1 MANKL
6 ALGLVI
12 GGAVS
17 STVGTAFKDVQGRI
31 KQLEAQ
37 GTKARVL
44 QRTIGDTIRLRE
56 EWKKANDSGA
66 AGASTLL
73 RKLESNLSTLKKQ
86 GVEVRNLAKAYQ
98 TMEQV
103 ARKADLKATG
113 YSQIKE
119 GKEGLTGT
127 LGKAAAA
134 TALIAIP
141 TKVSANYQTQI
152 RQMALWAH
160 TAGTDAEQQ
169 MADKISEVAAKK
181 GMGQQALARAVG
193 GLIEKGID
201 WEESVDYA
209 PLIADLVD
217 GQGMEA
223 ETIATL
229 FSAFKEA
236 GVKKEDMGAMLGQV
250 AAAGDI
256 GAFGPKDMAK
266 YMPALLGTIKRL
278 GMEGPEAVRFLGA
291 SLQSQFSQT
300 QDAAA
305 AATNMNNLLNAVISS
320 TSQERFAKQGYDLAG
335 SILAATKS
343 GKASNPVEAFIMLSE
358 QLIQKQ
364 DPATAKKVAAL
375 KAKIKASK
383 DGSAEEEQAMVALI
397 QAAGLANI
405 VSDQS
410 ASDGLL
416 AQIKYGNT
424 IKDNM
429 TTIKETDGKA
439 KIEADAAKARETS
452 NSKWSAA
459 TSSME
464 ATMTSLGDALRP
476 LTDLAADGL
485 TKVGN
490 SMADLANEFPKIVS
504 GTTVAIGAIG
514 AAVAAF
520 QTFKIGKGLL
530 NLARGG
536 LGGKTGGVQ
545 KVFVTNA
552 EAGGGEGGIKGKAG
566 TALSV
571 VEKGLKAVAAV
582 RGKESLE
589 EGADPKAGGF
599 DPVATGLDVV
609 SMIQDAV
616 GAEGG
621 AESAGGG
628 DGGVRRVFVV
638 NMASMGGMGDRRPG
652 RRRNRNPPT
661 SRPSRRR
668 PAAPPR
674 PPRPAGPVQAS
685 PAAPR
690 SSVPPRSPVV
700 RPLPPPVTVPS
711 PASRPPA
718 PVPRPPAV
726 PSPGRQMLTSVAGG
740 VGKVGKAVKA
750 VPGAS
755 LVEAGSMV
763 LNTYLTAE
771 TQDEKAQGYG
781 ETAGTLAGT
790 MAGAAAGAAIGSVVP
805 IIGTAIGGMV
815 GAYLGSMGGQQ
826 LGGWAGLS
834 MFGSDKPKE
843 PAAPITPMLLAPR
856 PGPAVPSLATMA
868 NSFARQPA
876 AVVVEAAPAAPAVP
890 DIGTAVA
897 PVSPVTKPL
906 SQAAFTPVNRIVD
919 TQPRRQPL
927 IAVAAPKP
935 AAPMMMPMGPALGDV
950 TRSTAPAAPD
960 IGTAV
965 APVPPVARPLFQ
977 AASTPV
983 SSIVDTQTRR
993 QPLIAAA
1000 APKSVAPIMMPMG
1013 PALGDVTRS
1022 LAAPAASKPA
1032 NIVIQAPAVPKPDPA
1047 RVDQKFSYSL
1057 SMPVTVEGDAKDPQQ
1072 FVQQLLPLMQR
1083 ALSDA
1088 AQQEARRNLYDDAH
1102 T

>member
-98 TMEQV
+98 SMEQV

-113 YSQIKE
+113 YSQVKD

-160 TAGTDAEQQ
+160 TAGTDAEQK

-223 ETIATL
+223 GTIATL

-320 TSQERFAKQGYDLAG
+320 TSQERFAKQGYDLTS

-364 DPATAKKVAAL
+364 DPATAKKVAGL

-429 TTIKETDGKA
+429 TTIKKTDGKA
-439 KIEADAAKARETS
+439 KIESDAAKARETS
-452 NSKWSAA
+452 NAKWSAA

-490 SMADLANEFPKIVS
+490 SMAGLANEFPKIVS

-520 QTFKIGKGLL
+520 QTFKIGKGLI

-536 LGGKTGGVQ
+536 LGGKAIGVQ
-545 KVFVTNA
+545 KVFVTNSN
-552 EAGGGEGGIKGKAG
+552 AGVGAAKGKGG
-566 TALSV
+566 TTLSV
-571 VEKGLKAVAAV
+571 VEKGLKAAVAL
-582 RGKESLE
+582 RGKGGA
-589 EGADPKAGGF
+589 GADPKAGGL
-599 DPVATGLDVV
+599 DPVATGIDIV

-616 GAEGG
+616 G
-621 AESAGGG
+621 GGG
-628 DGGVRRVFVV
+628 DATEPVSGIQRVFVV
-638 NMASMGGMGDRRPG
+638 NMASMGGMGKSRSA
-652 RRRNRNPPT
+652 RRRNRKPSVP
-661 SRPSRRR
+661 RASRRR
-668 PAAPPR
+668 PTA
-674 PPRPAGPVQAS
+674 
-685 PAAPR
+685 
-690 SSVPPRSPVV
+690 PPRSP
-700 RPLPPPVTVPS
+700 RPVGAPRAPALAQRPPVQPRTLAIRPATPPVPA
-711 PASRPPA
+711 PALRPPVPA
-718 PVPRPPAV
+718 PRPPV
-726 PSPGRQMLTSVAGG
+726 LPGPGTKMLTSVAGG
-740 VGKVGKAVKA
+740 VGKVGKAAKV

-771 TQDEKAQGYG
+771 TQDEKAEGYG
-781 ETAGTLAGT
+781 EAAGTLAGT

-815 GAYLGSMGGQQ
+815 GAYLGSIGGQQ

-834 MFGSDKPKE
+834 MFGSDKPKAT
-843 PAAPITPMLLAPR
+843 AAPITPMLMAPR

-868 NSFARQPA
+868 NNFAARQP
-876 AVVVEAAPAAPAVP
+876 VVVSTQPAPAVQ

-897 PVSPVTKPL
+897 PLSPVIKPL
-906 SQAAFTPVNRIVD
+906 IQAVPVPVNS
-919 TQPRRQPL
+919 
-927 IAVAAPKP
+927 VAAPPLRQQTLVATATPKP
-935 AAPMMMPMGPALGDV
+935 TAPMMPMG
-950 TRSTAPAAPD
+950 
-960 IGTAV
+960 
-965 APVPPVARPLFQ
+965 Q
-977 AASTPV
+977 
-983 SSIVDTQTRR
+983 
-993 QPLIAAA
+993 
-1000 APKSVAPIMMPMG
+1000 
-1013 PALGDVTRS
+1013 ALGDVTRS
-1022 LAAPAASKPA
+1022 LAAPVVPKPA
-1032 NIVIQAPAVPKPDPA
+1032 NLVIQAPAAPKPEPA

-1057 SMPVTVEGDAKDPQQ
+1057 NMPVTVEGDAKDPQQ

-1083 ALSDA
+1083 ALNDA

>member
-17 STVGTAFKDVQGRI
+17 STVGTAFKDVEGRI
-31 KQLEAQ
+31 KRLEAQ

-44 QRTIGDTIRLRE
+44 QRTIGDTIRLRG

-98 TMEQV
+98 SMGQV
-103 ARKADLKATG
+103 ARKADLRATG
-113 YSQIKE
+113 FTQIKQ
-119 GKEGLTGT
+119 GKEELGGT

-134 TALIAIP
+134 TALITIP

-160 TAGTDAEQQ
+160 TAGTDAEKQ

-223 ETIATL
+223 DTIATL

-364 DPATAKKVAAL
+364 DPGTAKKVAAL

-416 AQIKYGNT
+416 AQIKYGST

-429 TTIKETDGKA
+429 STIKDTDGKA
-439 KIEADAAKARETS
+439 KIEADAVKARETS
-452 NSKWSAA
+452 NAKWSAA

-464 ATMTSLGDALRP
+464 ASMTSIGNALRP

-490 SMADLANEFPKIVS
+490 SIAGLAAEFPKIVS
-504 GTTVAIGAIG
+504 GTTVAVGAIG

-530 NLARGG
+530 NLAKGG
-536 LGGKTGGVQ
+536 LPRKSAEVQ
-545 KVFVTNA
+545 RVFVTNA
-552 EAGGGEGGIKGKAG
+552 DETGGGGPAPKVKAG
-566 TALSV
+566 AALSV
-571 VEKGLKAVAAV
+571 VETGLKAIAAIK
-582 RGKESLE
+582 GGNKG
-589 EGADPKAGGF
+589 EGEDGATPDEPTGGF
-599 DPVATGLDVV
+599 DVV
-609 SMIQDAV
+609 SSGLKVVELIQGARSE
-616 GAEGG
+616 GAE
-621 AESAGGG
+621 AEPGPSSGVAAGIQ
-628 DGGVRRVFVV
+628 RVFVV
-638 NMASMGGMGDRRPG
+638 NLSSMGGVAGGAGPG
-652 RRRNRNPPT
+652 RRRGRGAG
-661 SRPSRRR
+661 RGQSRRR
-668 PAAPPR
+668 RPSTAPRSTRPPMVRRPSDPPR
-674 PPRPAGPVQAS
+674 PPPAG
-685 PAAPR
+685 R
-690 SSVPPRSPVV
+690 
-700 RPLPPPVTVPS
+700 PPV
-711 PASRPPA
+711 
-718 PVPRPPAV
+718 PVPRPPVVV
-726 PSPGRQMLTSVAGG
+726 PPAGRVMSTLAGT
-740 VGKVGKAVKA
+740 VGKVGKVGKLI
-750 VPGAS
+750 PGGA
-755 LVEAGSMV
+755 LMEAGSMAF
-763 LNTYLTAE
+763 NTFQNAE

-781 ETAGTLAGT
+781 EAAGSLAGT

-805 IIGTAIGGMV
+805 IIGTAIGGLV
-815 GAYLGSMGGQQ
+815 GAYLGSMGGQK
-826 LGGWAGLS
+826 LGGFAGLS
-834 MFGSDKPKE
+834 FFGSDKPDE
-843 PAAPITPMLLAPR
+843 PAPAITPLLMGPR

-868 NSFARQPA
+868 NNFAARQRPSMVA
-876 AVVVEAAPAAPAVP
+876 DAPPVLPLDQGVGRVAAPLV
-890 DIGTAVA
+890 AVA
-897 PVSPVTKPL
+897 PRSLVEPASTSLTTMKQALAEAKPAPVSVTVDPGGAVERGIGVRPVI
-906 SQAAFTPVNRIVD
+906 TPVMPAGGLGSAASARKAS
-919 TQPRRQPL
+919 QPVVQAL
-927 IAVAAPKP
+927 S
-935 AAPMMMPMGPALGDV
+935 MP
-950 TRSTAPAAPD
+950 
-960 IGTAV
+960 V
-965 APVPPVARPLFQ
+965 APLVMAVPGA
-977 AASTPV
+977 
-983 SSIVDTQTRR
+983 
-993 QPLIAAA
+993 
-1000 APKSVAPIMMPMG
+1000 G

-1022 LAAPAASKPA
+1022 LSAPSAAKPTSL
-1032 NIVIQAPAVPKPDPA
+1032 VIQAPAPVKAEPTK
-1047 RVDQKFSYSL
+1047 VDQKFSYSL
-1057 SMPVTVEGDAKDPQQ
+1057 TMPVTVEGDAKDPHQ

-1083 ALSDA
+1083 ALNDL
-1088 AQQEARRNLYDDAH
+1088 AQQDARRNLYDEAH

>member
-17 STVGTAFKDVQGRI
+17 STVGTAFKDVEGRI
-31 KQLEAQ
+31 KRLEAQ

-44 QRTIGDTIRLRE
+44 QRTIGDTIRLRD

-73 RKLESNLSTLKKQ
+73 RKLESNLNTLKKQ

-98 TMEQV
+98 SMGQV
-103 ARKADLKATG
+103 ARKADLRATG
-113 YSQIKE
+113 FTQIKQ
-119 GKEGLTGT
+119 GKQELGGT

-134 TALIAIP
+134 TALLAIP

-152 RQMALWAH
+152 RQMSLWAH
-160 TAGTDAEQQ
+160 TAGTDAEKQ

-223 ETIATL
+223 DTIATL

-305 AATNMNNLLNAVISS
+305 AATNMDNLLNAVISS
-320 TSQERFAKQGYDLAG
+320 TSQERFAKEGFDLT
-335 SILAATKS
+335 SSLLAATKS
-343 GKASNPVEAFIMLSE
+343 GKASNPVDAFIMLSE
-358 QLIQKQ
+358 ELIKRQ
-364 DPATAKKVAAL
+364 DPAKAKRVEAL

-383 DGSAEEEQAMVALI
+383 DGSVAEEQAMVALI
-397 QAAGLANI
+397 QAAGLSNI
-405 VSDQS
+405 VSDKS

-416 AQIKYGNT
+416 AQIKYGST

-429 TTIKETDGKA
+429 TTIKDTDGKA

-452 NSKWSAA
+452 NAKWSAA

-464 ATMTSLGDALRP
+464 ASMTSIGNALRP

-490 SMADLANEFPKIVS
+490 SIAGLAAEFPKIVS
-504 GTTVAIGAIG
+504 GTTVAVGAIG

-530 NLARGG
+530 NLAKGG
-536 LGGKTGGVQ
+536 LPGKNTEVQ

-552 EAGGGEGGIKGKAG
+552 DETGGGGPAPKGKAG
-566 TALSV
+566 AALSV
-571 VEKGLKAVAAV
+571 VGAGLKAIAAIK
-582 RGKESLE
+582 GGNKGEADD
-589 EGADPKAGGF
+589 GASPGEPAGGF
-599 DPVATGLDVV
+599 DVV
-609 SMIQDAV
+609 SSGLKVVELIRGARSE
-616 GAEGG
+616 GAE
-621 AESAGGG
+621 AEPGPG
-628 DGGVRRVFVV
+628 DGVAAGVQRVFVV
-638 NMASMGGMGDRRPG
+638 NLSSMGGGAGGVGQG
-652 RRRNRNPPT
+652 RRRGRGAT
-661 SRPSRRR
+661 RAQSRRR
-668 PAAPPR
+668 RPSTQPRSTRPPVVRRPPDPPR
-674 PPRPAGPVQAS
+674 PPPAG
-685 PAAPR
+685 R
-690 SSVPPRSPVV
+690 
-700 RPLPPPVTVPS
+700 PPV
-711 PASRPPA
+711 
-718 PVPRPPAV
+718 PVPRPPVVVPRGGAV
-726 PSPGRQMLTSVAGG
+726 MSTLAGT
-740 VGKVGKAVKA
+740 VGKVGKVGKLI
-750 VPGAS
+750 PGGA
-755 LVEAGSMV
+755 LMEAGSMAF
-763 LNTYLTAE
+763 NTFQNAE

-781 ETAGTLAGT
+781 EAAGSLAGT

-805 IIGTAIGGMV
+805 IIGTAIGGLV
-815 GAYLGSMGGQQ
+815 GAYLGSMGGQK
-826 LGGWAGLS
+826 LGGFAGLS
-834 MFGSDKPKE
+834 FFGSDKPDE
-843 PAAPITPMLLAPR
+843 PAPAITPLLMGPR

-868 NSFARQPA
+868 NNFSARQQPSMLA
-876 AVVVEAAPAAPAVP
+876 AAPSVLPRDQGIGRMATPLATVAPRPQVEPASTSLTTVKQALAQVKP
-890 DIGTAVA
+890 A
-897 PVSPVTKPL
+897 PVSVTVAPGASVERGLGIRPVIAPVMPADGIGSAASAVRASQPVVPALSMPVAPL
-906 SQAAFTPVNRIVD
+906 VM
-919 TQPRRQPL
+919 
-927 IAVAAPKP
+927 AVP
-935 AAPMMMPMGPALGDV
+935 AA
-950 TRSTAPAAPD
+950 R
-960 IGTAV
+960 
-965 APVPPVARPLFQ
+965 
-977 AASTPV
+977 
-983 SSIVDTQTRR
+983 
-993 QPLIAAA
+993 
-1000 APKSVAPIMMPMG
+1000 

-1022 LAAPAASKPA
+1022 LSVPTAAKPTSV
-1032 NIVIQAPAVPKPDPA
+1032 VIQAPAPVKAEPTK
-1047 RVDQKFSYSL
+1047 VDQKFSYSL
-1057 SMPVTVEGDAKDPQQ
+1057 SMPVTVEGDAKDPHQ

-1083 ALSDA
+1083 ALNDL
-1088 AQQEARRNLYDDAH
+1088 AQQDARRNLYDEAH

>member
-127 LGKAAAA
+127 LGRAAAA

-429 TTIKETDGKA
+429 NTIKETDGKA

-490 SMADLANEFPKIVS
+490 SMAGLANEFPKIVS

-536 LGGKTGGVQ
+536 LGGKSVGVQ

-552 EAGGGEGGIKGKAG
+552 DSGGGEGGIKGKAG

-589 EGADPKAGGF
+589 EGADPRAGGF

-781 ETAGTLAGT
+781 EAAGTLAGT

-876 AVVVEAAPAAPAVP
+876 AIVVEAAPAAPAVP

-897 PVSPVTKPL
+897 PVSPVARPL
-906 SQAAFTPVNRIVD
+906 IQAASAPVNRIVD
-919 TQPRRQPL
+919 SQTRRQPL
-927 IAVAAPKP
+927 IAASAPKP

-950 TRSTAPAAPD
+950 TRS
-960 IGTAV
+960 
-965 APVPPVARPLFQ
+965 
-977 AASTPV
+977 
-983 SSIVDTQTRR
+983 
-993 QPLIAAA
+993 
-1000 APKSVAPIMMPMG
+1000 
-1013 PALGDVTRS
+1013 
-1022 LAAPAASKPA
+1022 LAAPAATKPA
-1032 NIVIQAPAVPKPDPA
+1032 NLVIQTPAAPKPDPA

>member
-98 TMEQV
+98 SMEQV

-113 YSQIKE
+113 YSQVKD

-141 TKVSANYQTQI
+141 TKVSANYQTRI

-160 TAGTDAEQQ
+160 TAGTDAEQK

-223 ETIATL
+223 GTIATL

-320 TSQERFAKQGYDLAG
+320 TSQERFAKQGYDLTS

-364 DPATAKKVAAL
+364 DPATAKKVAVL

-429 TTIKETDGKA
+429 TTIKKTDGKA
-439 KIEADAAKARETS
+439 KIESDAAKARETS
-452 NSKWSAA
+452 NAKWSAA

-490 SMADLANEFPKIVS
+490 SIAGLANEFPKIVS

-520 QTFKIGKGLL
+520 QTFKIGKGLI

-536 LGGKTGGVQ
+536 LGGKAVGVQ
-545 KVFVTNA
+545 KVFVTNSN
-552 EAGGGEGGIKGKAG
+552 AGGGAVKGKGGA
-566 TALSV
+566 ALSA
-571 VEKGLKAVAAV
+571 VEKGLKAAAAL
-582 RGKESLE
+582 RGKGGP
-589 EGADPKAGGF
+589 GADPKAGGL
-599 DPVATGLDVV
+599 DPVATGIDVV

-616 GAEGG
+616 G
-621 AESAGGG
+621 GGG
-628 DGGVRRVFVV
+628 DASAPVGGIQRVFVV
-638 NMASMGGMGDRRPG
+638 NMASMGGMGNSRSARS
-652 RRRNRNPPT
+652 RNRKPSVP
-661 SRPSRRR
+661 RASRRR
-668 PAAPPR
+668 PTA
-674 PPRPAGPVQAS
+674 
-685 PAAPR
+685 
-690 SSVPPRSPVV
+690 PPRSP
-700 RPLPPPVTVPS
+700 RPVGAPRAPALAQRPPVQPRRPAIRPTTSPVPA
-711 PASRPPA
+711 PAIRPPA
-718 PVPRPPAV
+718 SAPRPPV
-726 PSPGRQMLTSVAGG
+726 LPGPGTKMLTSVAGG
-740 VGKVGKAVKA
+740 VGKVGKAAKA

-771 TQDEKAQGYG
+771 TQDEKAEGYG
-781 ETAGTLAGT
+781 EAAGTLAGT

-834 MFGSDKPKE
+834 MFGSDKPKAT
-843 PAAPITPMLLAPR
+843 AAPITPMLLAPR

-868 NSFARQPA
+868 NSFAAQQSIVVATQP
-876 AVVVEAAPAAPAVP
+876 APAVQ

-897 PVSPVTKPL
+897 PLSPVAKPL
-906 SQAAFTPVNRIVD
+906 IQAVPVPVNS
-919 TQPRRQPL
+919 L
-927 IAVAAPKP
+927 AAPPVRQQALVATATSKP
-935 AAPMMMPMGPALGDV
+935 TAPM
-950 TRSTAPAAPD
+950 
-960 IGTAV
+960 
-965 APVPPVARPLFQ
+965 
-977 AASTPV
+977 
-983 SSIVDTQTRR
+983 
-993 QPLIAAA
+993 
-1000 APKSVAPIMMPMG
+1000 MMPMG

-1022 LAAPAASKPA
+1022 LAAPVAPKPA
-1032 NIVIQAPAVPKPDPA
+1032 NLVIQAPAAPKPELA

-1083 ALSDA
+1083 ALNDA

>member
-98 TMEQV
+98 SMEQV

-113 YSQIKE
+113 YSQVKQ
-119 GKEGLTGT
+119 GKDGLTGMM
-127 LGKAAAA
+127 GKAAAA

-141 TKVSANYQTQI
+141 TKISANYQTQI

-452 NSKWSAA
+452 NAKWSAA

-490 SMADLANEFPKIVS
+490 GLSALTDKYPKIIS
-504 GTTVAIGAIG
+504 GTTAVVAAVG
-514 AAVAAF
+514 AAATAFYGFKVA
-520 QTFKIGKGLL
+520 KGLL
-530 NLARGG
+530 NIAKGG
-536 LGGKTGGVQ
+536 LPGKSGEVQ
-545 KVFVTNA
+545 KVFVTNGDGV
-552 EAGGGEGGIKGKAG
+552 GGGGTASKGKAG
-566 TALSV
+566 TALKV
-571 VEKGLKAVAAV
+571 VEKGLKAVAAF
-582 RGKESLE
+582 RGKGESAPD
-589 EGADPKAGGF
+589 ADPEAGGF

-616 GAEGG
+616 GAGGG
-621 AESAGGG
+621 ADAAENG
-628 DGGVRRVFVV
+628 DSGVRRVFVV
-638 NMASMGGMGDRRPG
+638 NMAAMGGMDNTRSA
-652 RRRNRNPPT
+652 RRRNRRKPSSRSSRRRSSAPPRGRPPT
-661 SRPSRRR
+661 SPQS
-668 PAAPPR
+668 
-674 PPRPAGPVQAS
+674 
-685 PAAPR
+685 
-690 SSVPPRSPVV
+690 VV
-700 RPLPPPVTVPS
+700 R
-711 PASRPPA
+711 APA
-718 PVPRPPAV
+718 PVPRPPPVV
-726 PSPGRQMLTSVAGG
+726 PSAGAKMLTSVAGG
-740 VGKVGKAVKA
+740 VGKVGKVVKGI
-750 VPGAS
+750 PGAS
-755 LVEAGSMV
+755 LVESGSMV

-781 ETAGTLAGT
+781 EAAGTLAGT

-843 PAAPITPMLLAPR
+843 PSAPITPMLLAPR

-868 NSFARQPA
+868 NSFAGRQPSGLA
-876 AVVVEAAPAAPAVP
+876 QA
-890 DIGTAVA
+890 D
-897 PVSPVTKPL
+897 PL
-906 SQAAFTPVNRIVD
+906 KLPM
-919 TQPRRQPL
+919 
-927 IAVAAPKP
+927 APK
-935 AAPMMMPMGPALGDV
+935 
-950 TRSTAPAAPD
+950 
-960 IGTAV
+960 
-965 APVPPVARPLFQ
+965 
-977 AASTPV
+977 
-983 SSIVDTQTRR
+983 
-993 QPLIAAA
+993 
-1000 APKSVAPIMMPMG
+1000 
-1013 PALGDVTRS
+1013 LGDVTRS
-1022 LAAPAASKPA
+1022 LAAPVEPKPA
-1032 NIVIQAPAVPKPDPA
+1032 NLVIQAPAAPKPEA
-1047 RVDQKFSYSL
+1047 TRVDQKFSYSL

-1072 FVQQLLPLMQR
+1072 FVQQLLPLIQR
-1083 ALSDA
+1083 GLNDL
-1088 AQQEARRNLYDDAH
+1088 AQQDARRNLYDDPH
-1102 T
+1102 S